1 MKIESDLQDVNI
13 VVYPVKRFS
22 IVDCSLASYLQPAV
36 KHVFINRDR
45 FNIICHYIQGMDK
58 ETIKRL
64 IILAQE
70 RDVKF
75 VQRDTQIFFSG
86 KINTIIGS
94 RRAGKTSMNAI
105 F

>member
-1 MKIESDLQDVNI
+1 
-13 VVYPVKRFS
+13 
-22 IVDCSLASYLQPAV
+22 
-36 KHVFINRDR
+36 
-45 FNIICHYIQGMDK
+45 MDK